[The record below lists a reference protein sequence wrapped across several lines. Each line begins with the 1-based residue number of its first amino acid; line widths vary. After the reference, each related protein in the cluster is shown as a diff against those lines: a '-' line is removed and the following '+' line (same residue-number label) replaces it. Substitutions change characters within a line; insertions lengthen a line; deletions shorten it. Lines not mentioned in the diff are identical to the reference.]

1 MAIDP
6 YRRPET
12 PRSPNYSNPLAP
24 RGRRSIAGMIARDQ
38 ADFANQQEDAARAMQ
53 RDQEEARKMQEK
65 AAEDAAK
72 AQREADD
79 RKTRELAAAGAETTT
94 DIETGR
100 RTVATHE
107 DGKPKWKPGPLGEPA
122 QVGGKWTQKFRNDRG
137 EETEA
142 DIANDPNLHK
152 VDEKTGEK
160 YFEGK
165 DAFGKT
171 TKISLGY
178 DEEKKKKVEMDQ
190 RFTREKAGMA
200 VERERL
206 NVDAQALD
214 NEAMPIT
221 RERDDLD
228 RVMGEHK
235 KGLSALGLPANVEI
249 DRTADGG
256 KLGYRHSS
264 GVVIPFDDT
273 KAAQVGEWKKRQDE
287 LLKRDEETQARFRVV
302 QERKDALRKQQNDLQ
317 IRESKLEIE
326 RAKLEYPG
334 IDESVLAPMARP
346 ENAPAIA
353 ETNAKISDA
362 VVNKTPESV
371 ADLRNH
377 PRPEAR
383 EAGALAMAASP
394 LSVRSQILLVDM
406 TPEQRAAY
414 EPALKDFEANEG
426 AVLESKK
433 TQFESISGKMRPALD
448 ALGETEEGKSK
459 FGDLQMLELLTGKV
473 KRNEEGAMILPDEAA
488 LKARMDA
495 NPEFW
500 NEQRKGTAM
509 KALQRVKNAG
519 QVIAATYPAYK
530 QAHGELVAAQKTAQ
544 DAFTAK
550 WTQAGIAADNNF
562 LESLIGKPVN
572 VQQAQ
577 GEERPRLAEFGGTVV
592 PTANGFD
599 IIGADGWT
607 DASARVDEKGF
618 AKLTASRRQNAA
630 KLVSPAAKSGTPF
643 FLQAN
648 QKAATRDEFDA
659 MLKDALQTARIAS
672 AGQDTVLKTG
682 YEADPKQ
689 SAVSELIQARG
700 LDVESLVKKVGN
712 GTLSVQQGNAL
723 LTAVHGKTIADI
735 FPDTDRMGTEEHFRE
750 FLRTRPD
757 LLEDIS
763 GLGANKAKKDQLID
777 AYVSR
782 LAQNNAGNPF
792 LPPSVRKELRI
803 AMQSKTTDN
812 FWSVTVPE
820 TAAQAIASTAGIA
833 VGLGH
838 LLWTGNKALW
848 GEDLTDEEKKRATLV
863 FAQTKTSQEV
873 LRRNIS
879 NIGEG
884 KDNGLNSLGVA
895 ARVLDGR
902 ENHDLTPEMEEE
914 VKTLLAKAARE
925 AVEGKMGIGEVG
937 NVEDYDLW
945 NNVTGRALLDE
956 YMATGSDSAFAN
968 MQRFLTKNEEMR
980 LVEDAAQNWISSK
993 ATAKGMNQ
1001 KMQQAFFGGSVAP
1014 LQEFGTEIIGDALMF
1029 VGVGISAK
1037 TAQTAMKVETTRK
1050 AAQRAVSMA
1059 QKIREGVNKARA
1071 ATYFRV
1077 APGKPLTALQKAAN
1091 VAQAVGRGAL
1101 KGGGVEG
1108 FEEMLAV
1115 TFSEVN
1121 PDSADFAKSFQ
1132 EGFIGGVAL
1141 AGGMGG
1147 VMAPIQMGMQESAN
1161 RRNTQAEAQANQKFA
1176 DFYNENI
1183 ARGDASL
1190 AITPELAE
1198 PARIVIGQAAPRFSN
1213 LSARLKSLQEVAGDE
1228 SRPIEDRI
1236 KAAAL
1241 AGRTSTQ
1248 LSTLE
1253 NATSAKIHLAVEA
1266 AREIEG
1272 SPMGG
1277 AYRAVLK
1284 LASGANFTEADN
1296 AALGKLTLEGG
1307 SPVVEVV
1314 ESINAKGE
1322 RIQEWK
1328 VTDAARAQIAMEAPM
1343 LGQLIQT
1350 AESSKLVEA
1359 KLEASAREAAGLP
1372 QVQAS
1377 ELPQPAESAPGVTPA
1392 PSGTVARVTMAQA
1405 MQAGPQ
1411 AVQEEI
1417 ALRIKEKFPNLEA
1430 NGIQVVVSP
1439 HNSITGPVGPDGVAP
1454 VYGVGGGMNFAAING
1469 KPAISIHPAV
1479 VSNLQGFTPEE
1490 MEKWVETAIEEEA
1503 DHAATEDAL
1512 WQMHQQQGGTA
1523 ETWAA
1528 FKDGK
1533 IKTMAAEIKAADPK
1547 LYENSAKAYHGK
1559 FKDGKQNVEW
1569 DTDHR
1574 AVMEIVR
1581 AAMQKRRNGVTT
1593 EEIIHAHVKTPGF
1606 QAFLRSV
1613 LDAFDRLFG
1622 TNLAEKAPVTAGVM
1636 DATEARLQT
1645 YEQKPTTA
1653 QDNGQNV
1660 EKQGPE
1666 QSQEAPQ
1673 PPQAGVEPGQAGGVE
1688 QQAAPPQAEAVTPPE
1703 VSNDTPAAVQ
1713 LSPDGTYQASTPR
1726 AGMSVT
1732 LARPGPVELESI
1744 ASSAGTDLQPRDRSR
1759 PANRHQE
1766 QKIAANWKPER
1777 AAAVPTTDSGPIIY
1791 SNNGQSFSNLSGHG
1805 RQNAQR
1811 ILYTDPAL
1819 KAKAQENRE
1828 WIKAEMG
1835 RLGYTPEEIAAVDKM
1850 KMPVWAA
1857 EIVDLGDY
1865 ASRFG
1870 DMETAGLAFVRDS
1883 NIYGMSPGEL
1893 AISDAAI
1900 LQRHKNGDLLMR
1912 LRVSDSGSYT
1922 LKQLGNDAILAEILE
1937 LFGAGN
1943 EYTDTAGN
1951 LNQAFE
1957 DRLDNAMMAVAL
1969 GNQSAETIT
1978 GLVEGQDG
1986 TVNIRKALVTAAPE
2000 LAKLSVAGAFD
2011 IGKEVIGPAL
2021 QELAGFRAAKK
2032 AGTAQKLSDY
2042 LAQMD
2047 FTRVDDSRVTR
2058 ILDAIAD
2065 ANRKP
2070 AQLGELLV
2078 EISRDE
2084 LRKKL
2089 EADAYGDGLFGPMA
2103 TPARLA
2109 TPEASIQALATFAGE
2124 NSKPAQAYRALLPL
2138 VPSMPDELK
2147 TAVAQAALYEEG
2159 RIRNGIFTAKDF
2171 HQQHGKRLEPL
2182 AMAVHRALDGATPE
2196 AAAKVPAIYAE
2207 FNRKI
2212 DRFLAARNVTGPLA
2226 TPARVEIREHLL
2238 AVGQTQATAQA
2249 YFEFSPPPPARQT
2262 KPKRQTAAAEPQPEN
2277 DPDVI
2282 AGLSGNKEAMAR
2294 AVEKYGTVSSIIEK
2308 HVSGEIPSWNI
2319 RGMVIDTPA
2328 DMHAALLGVRSPYFE
2343 SLKVAVLDD
2352 NGKVVHSQI
2361 VTVGSINESIA
2372 DPKGTFAALMRI
2384 RQSTGK
2390 KYNRIML
2397 AHNHPSGHPSPSE
2410 HDRQMTNRMVKVAE
2424 SLGFSVVDHVI
2435 TNGESYYSFRESGVM
2450 YVNPTTLEKRR
2461 KVAETEKSL
2470 PTKSTPDM
2478 QPKADWETVPRSA
2491 LPQILGD
2498 GPVEEHVNF
2507 LRQNNPKS
2515 GHIFFLST
2523 RSTVLGIDRI
2533 ENIVEKMATVE
2544 GRQEV
2549 FQRIAA
2555 GAARDGA
2562 FAIIMDLGDTRSVN
2576 KIALAT
2582 IREVVPHVKNFAES
2596 IRLQFYDTVAS
2607 SDSFGFVSGQAAGVM
2622 EMPDSAPLA
2631 TPAKRKFFPGDY
2643 PATLEKTITSTTV
2656 SKLTAHPKYHEAKK
2670 EGSGI
2675 AAATIVD
2682 DLLKSEKVN
2691 ELSALL
2697 AGRSAIFVPVMHR
2710 DTGNR
2715 ANAIPMALADELA
2728 ERLNGQVSEDIVK
2741 TSGSANTGV
2750 DVKAR
2755 FQNAQEFDGPVV
2767 KGAYYVVVDDNH
2779 TSGDT
2784 LTALIDHIQGNGG
2797 IVIAATALAHS
2808 QSQNYLKPRPQD
2820 IAKLLD
2826 KAGISENEYEDE
2838 FGSIK
2843 RLTGSEAYR
2852 LANLV
2857 PGKGR
2862 EWLRSR
2868 IPTSGSEANQ
2878 SGSSIV
2884 QETAVGYDLFG
2895 NLFPEQPAVKPRAR
2909 AADLAAK
2916 APAKGKQAI
2925 AKQIATTEQFS
2936 PEAADLFGMAAAGLI
2951 DNSAKTPQTDK
2962 YGTGTNGQRNNR
2974 DAGGTGD
2981 LFDQS
2986 GQRDSGRPDQG
2997 QDGNQESDADGR
3009 DDAGDRA
3016 GDGSPGLLRKP
3027 DGSPEGN
3034 DQDGSTGTLR
3044 GEGGKNASS
3053 GPVTPPKINRPP
3065 PGDPERNAVIDPNRS
3080 YAPKAGRARFDANL
3094 KAIRLMRQIEDE
3106 NRTATT
3112 EEKEQL
3118 LAYTGWGWLKEAFNK
3133 VRAGKYEAMLA
3144 EIRELY
3150 DYTLERYQNATGYYR
3165 PDNPGSWE
3173 NYLADKLESRKNS
3186 RGKEAV
3192 ATRRILSWADTYHEF
3207 YREIR
3212 DALTD
3217 EEFDAA
3223 AKSVRNAHYTD
3234 VPIIGAIW
3242 DLAAHLGFKG
3252 GRATEPGAGIGH
3264 FMGAMPAELAD
3275 RTIWNAVELD
3285 TITARILS
3293 HLYPEANVNGESPRP
3308 GRKVAG
3314 LGWQSARIPNNSQ
3327 DLVISN
3333 VPFAKEG
3340 PGQSAKEF
3348 GIDYNLHNY
3357 FFARAFSKA
3366 KPGGLV
3372 IFITSASTLDNNYD
3386 QRQALGKMADLV
3398 GAIRLPNTAFKAN
3411 AGTEVTTDILVFR
3424 KPDGGPVNFTPQQWA
3439 YTTELE
3445 KTTITSRRPESAYSL
3460 KDWLSEIPSGW
3471 VPTDPDIAP
3480 LFEDWRR
3487 GKMPAT
3493 GKKIDA
3499 LHSAMRDKG
3508 MASALEFTAPV
3519 EANEYWKNNPSHA
3532 IGKHALA
3539 GSMYQADAYA
3549 LVPDERAA
3557 DIPAAMR
3564 DIIATFP
3571 RDVMGA
3577 QSGDSADTQTAA
3589 TSDKMGSFVERD
3601 GKIWQV
3607 EPDGLVTPEWAGDPK
3622 KVIMFRSWANVRA
3635 KFTDLIALE
3644 LAEASTDAQVDA
3656 ARAALN
3662 TAYENH
3668 RIAFGALAQVRKNPL
3683 SFLQEDPD
3691 YIPLQALENIIED
3704 TDKKGKRIYT
3714 YEKTDIFTKRAVK
3727 RRDPLKQADNLEE
3740 AILASMVVNGRLVP
3754 AQIAESLGKPLETIE
3769 AELLASPYAF
3779 QNPMTGVIEIADQY
3793 LSGNVGAKLAAA
3805 KMAMRDD
3812 PAMEKNVK
3820 ALTDV
3825 QPAWQSIG
3833 QIGLS
3838 VKSVWIPPKVISEF
3852 ADQVLGLQN
3861 TNVVRVEGTTYI
3873 SANGNGSNDYRGG
3886 GWSALELLEAIVR
3899 DETIEVKV
3907 TEGKGADKRTFVDS
3921 QATAAAK
3928 AAAIRISE
3936 AFVTFAK
3943 TSEAQIENEN
3953 GEQVAIPAMVEAA
3966 FNEKVSG
3973 WRPPS
3978 YNGEWITLP
3987 GQSGEIYLDRGFRKN
4002 VLARLLTL
4010 GYGMIAHGVGSG
4022 KTLTQ
4027 VALAMEL
4034 RRLGKAK
4041 KPVIIVEKST
4051 LGQFAAAYRRAYPQA
4066 KLLVAGDTNF
4076 GPQDRARF
4084 LARMKTGDWDTVI
4097 MTRPQVSKIPH
4108 NQTTVQNFFARQ
4120 LAALDAAIAAS
4131 DDASDRQ
4138 GAIQRRRDSL
4148 EEKMIKMQ
4156 EKMAE
4161 NQDRYGSTWEELGV
4175 DAIIIDEAH
4184 NYKNTSV
4191 ITRRQNIKGLPT
4203 SVSQQAVGMELKT
4216 ADVRARNSGKGVFM
4230 ATGTP
4235 VSNTMGEAWI
4245 MLNFIAP
4252 GVLEENGITTFDE
4265 FADTYGDVVTNPE
4278 ATWKG
4283 EVRDIARFAQFV
4295 NGRALID
4302 VVRSVFDVA
4311 IGNAKLGLDVPRVKG
4326 GKPETIVLDETP
4338 AMQIMNDWVVG
4349 KLVPAYHDVFGEK
4362 DDEGQFIQQPM
4373 SGLRDYLEANKWVNA
4388 VPIMT
4393 MQAGI
4398 AAALD
4403 PRLIHD
4409 LAPDDPGSKVNQVVE
4424 QVYQRWL
4431 EGKDRKTAQVIFT
4444 DLAESFSMD
4453 HLINFVGE
4461 GPYDAFGETQGKFNL
4476 YEDIAAKLVAKGIPK
4491 EEIGWLPKQIDDDRK
4506 EKFFDKVNDGTIRVL
4521 IGGQRIATGVNFQE
4535 RLAAA
4540 YHLMPPRDFKPAMM
4554 EQRNG
4559 RIIRQGNLH
4568 AEWAHDAYVEA
4579 AEAATGQKFTGKN
4592 AFARRKAAEKWMD
4605 KNNATDAKTKA
4616 EEAASKFDI
4625 VIIEYGMARSLDSA
4639 IYSTM
4644 SAKQGFIGQVL
4655 SGEVNGDFE
4664 DPTDQVAMDMAE
4676 MAAHTIG
4683 DPDLIRKI
4691 ELDRAFRKL
4700 NQERQGFENR
4710 RAELLSNQ
4718 RSANANIRYYEE
4730 QAVQMEKAAAELDG
4744 LFDKRKDDKGN
4755 STPLYELESGET
4767 FDTTIKGGITA
4778 PINRWLLESRAS
4790 SNSTIVRRSIT
4801 VNGVKFDL
4809 AIETPLPGDEGVPV
4823 RITTGILSG
4832 WWNAQAKGASS
4843 LLMALRRAA
4852 DFPAVRVDVAKQAV
4866 ASNTR
4871 ELADIERV
4879 LETYPAEYPQGQELA
4894 AIDAERT
4901 EVKSRIT
4908 ARKAA
4913 ESQARR
4919 QRNESAPPPAA
4930 PLATPAKVDPRLAK
4944 VFGSNVQVDPVFG
4957 MPQIP
4962 RILSDQD
4969 SLLRHTNKLADVT
4982 VEKGDELSRLGILR
4996 PGTYP
5001 RKQMHD
5007 AIVRH
5012 ILSQGKTIP
5021 DGMQPTVFFSGGGGG
5036 AGKTTI
5042 LKDLKRK
5049 GLLQTRGA
5057 IEINS
5062 DDIKALIPEYDRIAQ
5077 TGDGRAAFTVH
5088 EESSDIAKMV
5098 LEAVLKPSGVAG
5110 WGETAPAYN
5119 VIYDATLANFDK
5131 VVPILNR
5138 FKKAG
5143 FVTHLIGVTVDPMAG
5158 LIRAFIRGA
5167 DSRRFVGA
5175 DILMEAHIGFNRS
5188 LPGYIPLFDRV
5199 DLLDN
5204 TPPKPH
5210 PIGRKTLQKEFE
5222 ITDQVWYDK
5231 IGERAQI
5238 QNPSPGNGYSEGLRP
5253 RLQGSPQ
5260 ERGRGRRQDQGQDEG
5275 LSRGEE
5281 SQGVNA
5287 PLSTPA
5293 RAGNFSNLREDLAA
5307 QRDYFRER
5315 MEDMGFKNE
5324 ADIDEETFAK
5334 WAKEWREM
5342 NPRTAPDGAILY
5354 TPARIPPPPPTLPDA
5369 PLSRAVE
5376 RLKDEDRFQ
5385 KGFRQ
5390 DELFQKYL
5398 AEEEAA
5404 EQANEAEWQKWV
5416 DSIPENRPITFSKQG
5431 RTGPAYYVVT
5441 KNTTRP
5447 DKPWRVTY
5455 WHTYPRPD
5463 WTADEEAEY
5472 EELFKKTRWVDSRN
5486 PEFQKWQDRLMEL
5499 DSRKVPEGSTRIIPT
5514 GHEETKTRLEAV
5526 QHAIH
5531 MAGKESLETLTTE
5544 PLFTPRRVTPEA
5556 PDADLSKAALERA
5569 LGELPPAM
5577 RRAWAELLKSKG
5589 NPETAA
5595 KATGLSVNAVENIIR
5610 IIRGRAIALDLAAK
5624 GQSVPTQDGKLFA
5637 GRPDLALSS
5646 NPVVA
5651 QVDAARNLEGSPSWR
5666 PRDIVIDEAKAR
5678 LAADYNGTFNAMLE
5692 KARKT
5697 EPMSDTDVATVKLI
5711 LAKETVSGAL
5721 DNRARAMDLAELI
5734 YGYREI
5740 GSDTARSLAMRF
5752 DPHHNPADRAAQF
5765 LAEGFLSPD
5774 PSTRKMMKKAKTAA
5788 ERQLLLQSWM
5798 NRVQG
5803 IRDAMKARGID
5814 VQALLAQHA
5823 AVQQTIQ
5830 QTDAANP
5837 AAARLYQIQI
5847 AKLSPQDRAILET
5860 ARALQLAG
5868 QRDMR
5873 LVMARAA
5880 AAGAVDETYAVARYR
5895 KFQAELAAEMR
5906 AVAKQA
5912 AQVVLGTPGVTDAEM
5927 AILDDMGFGSLD
5939 EAYEEDNR
5947 PRKTPGKKKAPKV
5960 GKGSAAPAQ
5969 EVNRPYVPVP
5979 GADPRT
5985 SPATQQ
5991 PIPGLNGQPNE
6002 KTGDYDLTNPE
6013 VLNAL
6018 AQALGGA
6025 RGTWIDGLVEFW
6037 KASILSGPKTQI
6049 VNVVSTAA
6057 YGVYET
6063 TIRRAAEGVINDLL
6077 KLVGLGSKE
6086 AATTGELAVIFH
6098 HTRQAAGKAI
6108 RNGIYAWKT
6117 ESRVFND
6124 QALGL
6129 ARQLDFAT
6137 VKGEKAQRFQA
6148 DPTTGLGKLVN
6159 LIMAIVRMPSF
6170 RLMGM
6175 TDEILKTF
6183 FGHLEAAAQSHRMAK
6198 AEGLK
6203 GEAYAARHAELMA
6216 YGSSAW
6222 VKAHD
6227 HALKVAFQTELGTG
6241 NDAVSR
6247 MIDPI
6252 AKIVQS
6258 GAQKVPVL
6266 QFIVPFITTPTNLA
6280 KNAITLSPAGL
6291 FFHAVDM
6298 VRALKTRYG
6307 DQEIP
6312 VEIRKAAAKEI
6323 YDRARLISDLT
6334 QQLLAWGLAYS
6345 LIGMAED
6352 DDDEGLPSLTGSVPA
6367 KGTVQR
6373 GERDL
6378 AERTMPP
6385 YHIKLG
6391 GYWLDYS
6398 RLDPFS
6404 TVLAAIADYA
6414 HAKRQGKE
6422 GADLA
6427 SHMAGKTLAAMKDKT
6442 FLSGISDLIHAYE
6455 DAVAAK
6461 SGGYGIQSYL
6471 ARVATGF
6478 VPNLIRQPIQMADPM
6493 KRDTRELPADTGF
6506 LEGLAMRSGFM
6517 LIPQSAPVKLDVWG
6531 RPMPKTQAAILG
6543 EPGDALL
6550 RLTWPGGIT
6559 ANAAEKVL
6567 PIDKWILSYQRN
6579 RGEGDP
6585 TLAFEIPE
6593 RNITYTIEGKRVTV
6607 SMSQEDHADFIQS
6620 AGKDALSA
6628 LQGQSAAA
6636 WSDWKNPNAA
6646 KAKMVKDVMEDIR
6659 AGHRARMRAKYM
6671 PEALKKAGG

>member
-1 MAIDP
+1 MAYDP
-6 YRRPET
+6 YRRPT
-12 PRSPNYSNPLAP
+12 NSPRYQNPLGP
-24 RGRRSIAGMIARDQ
+24 RRGQPSVTATIARDV
-38 ADFANQQEDAARAMQ
+38 ANFEDQQESMAREQARAAE
-53 RDQEEARKMQEK
+53 DARKAQEQ
-65 AAEDAAK
+65 AAEDAAN
-72 AQREADD
+72 AARDEDA
-79 RKTRELAAAGAETTT
+79 RRTRELAAAGAETTT

-100 RTVATHE
+100 RTIATHD

-122 QVGGKWTQKFRNDRG
+122 QIGGKWTQKFRNDRG
-137 EETEA
+137 EETQV
-142 DIANDPNLHK
+142 DIAQDPSFHK
-152 VDEKTGEK
+152 VDERTGEK

-165 DAFGKT
+165 DGFGKPRR
-171 TKISLGY
+171 ISLGY
-178 DEEKKKKVEMDQ
+178 DEEKRKKIDMDQ
-190 RFTREKAGMA
+190 RFTREKAGMV

-206 NVDAQALD
+206 TIDEQAVD
-214 NEAMPIT
+214 NEYLPVA
-221 RERDDLD
+221 RERDELN
-228 RVMGEHK
+228 RVKDEHQ
-235 KGLSALGLPANVEI
+235 KGLAALGLPQNVEMA
-249 DRTADGG
+249 RTEDG

-264 GVVIPFDDT
+264 GTVIPFDDT

-287 LLKRDEETQARFRVV
+287 LLKRDEETQARLRAVE
-302 QERKDALRKQQNDLQ
+302 ERKDEIRRRKNDLQ
-317 IRESKLEIE
+317 IRESRLEIE

-353 ETNAKISDA
+353 ETNAKIADA
-362 VVNKTPESV
+362 VVTKNPEAV
-371 ADLRNH
+371 ADLMDN

-383 EAGALAMAASP
+383 ETAAVATAAMP
-394 LSVRSQILLVDM
+394 LSVRSRLLLRGM
-406 TPEQRAAY
+406 NPEQRAAY
-414 EPALKDFEANEG
+414 EPALQDFEANEG
-426 AVLESKK
+426 AALEAKK
-433 TQFESISGKMRPALD
+433 TAFDGISQRMRPALD
-448 ALGETEEGKSK
+448 ALGETEDGKEK
-459 FGDLQMLELLTGKV
+459 FGDLQTLELLTGKV
-473 KRNEEGAMILPDEAA
+473 KRDEEGRMMLPDEDA
-488 LKARMDA
+488 LTARMDA

-500 NEQRKGTAM
+500 TEQRRNTAM
-509 KALQRVKNAG
+509 KALERVKNAG
-519 QVIAATYPAYK
+519 QVIAANYPAYK
-530 QAHGELVAAQKTAQ
+530 QAHAELVAAQQTAQ
-544 DAFTAK
+544 EAFTAK

-562 LESLIGKPVN
+562 LESLIGKPVT

-592 PTANGFD
+592 PTGNGFD

-607 DASARVDEKGF
+607 DATARTDANGF
-618 AKLTASRRQNAA
+618 AKITASRKANAA
-630 KLVSPAAKSGTPF
+630 KLISPAAKSGTPF

-648 QKAATRDEFDA
+648 PKAATRDEFDG
-659 MLKDALQTARIAS
+659 MLKDALQTARIAAS
-672 AGQDTVLKTG
+672 GESGMMRTG
-682 YEADPKQ
+682 YEADPQQ

-700 LDVESLVKKVGN
+700 LDIESVIAKVGN

-723 LTAVHGKTIADI
+723 LTAVHGKTLADI
-735 FPDTDRMGTEEHFRE
+735 YPDTDRLGTEEHFRE
-750 FLRTRPD
+750 FLKGRPD

-777 AYVSR
+777 AYVSH
-782 LAQNNAGNPF
+782 LGQSNAGNPF
-792 LPPSVRKELRI
+792 FPPSVRQDLRV

-833 VGLGH
+833 VGLGQ

-848 GEDLTDEEKKRATLV
+848 GEELSAEEKKRAGLV
-863 FAQTKTSQEV
+863 FAQTKTAQEV
-873 LRRNIS
+873 LRRNLS

-884 KDNGLNSLGVA
+884 KDNGLNSLGIVA
-895 ARVLDGR
+895 RILDGR
-902 ENHDLTPEMEEE
+902 DSHDLTPEMEEE

-968 MQRFLTKNEEMR
+968 MKRFLDKNEEMR

-1029 VGVGISAK
+1029 VGVGVSAK

-1050 AAQRAVSMA
+1050 AAQRALSMA
-1059 QKIREGVNKARA
+1059 AKIKEGVNKARA

-1077 APGKPLTALQKAAN
+1077 APGKPLAAWQKAAN
-1091 VAQAVGRGAL
+1091 VAQAVGRGAV
-1101 KGGGVEG
+1101 KGGVVEG
-1108 FEEMLAV
+1108 FEETLAV

-1121 PDSADFAKSFQ
+1121 PDSADFAKSFE

-1147 VMAPIQMGMQESAN
+1147 VMGIAQVGMQEASARRNVRNEAEAN
-1161 RRNTQAEAQANQKFA
+1161 RKFA
-1176 DFYNENI
+1176 DFYNANI
-1183 ARGDASL
+1183 AKGDASL

-1198 PARIVIGQAAPRFSN
+1198 PARIAIGQAAPRFVS
-1213 LSARLKSLQEVAGDE
+1213 LSARLKGLQEIAGDQ
-1228 SRPIEDRI
+1228 SRPMGDRMR
-1236 KAAAL
+1236 AAAL
-1241 AGRTSTQ
+1241 AGRTTTQ

-1253 NATSAKIHLAVEA
+1253 EATAAKIHLAVEA
-1266 AREIEG
+1266 AREIQASPAGG
-1272 SPMGG
+1272 S
-1277 AYRAVLK
+1277 YRAVLK
-1284 LASGANFTEADN
+1284 LASGGNFTEADN
-1296 AALGKLTLEGG
+1296 AALGKLSLEDG

-1314 ESINAKGE
+1314 ESVNDKGE

-1328 VTDAARAQIAMEAPM
+1328 VTDAARAQIAMDAPM
-1343 LGQLIQT
+1343 LGQLIET
-1350 AESSKLVEA
+1350 SESVKILEA
-1359 KLEASAREAAGLP
+1359 KLEASARQAAGLP
-1372 QVQAS
+1372 QAEAT
-1377 ELPQPAESAPGVTPA
+1377 ELPQPAESAASAAPA
-1392 PSGTVARVTMAQA
+1392 PAAPVARVPMAQA

-1417 ALRIKEKFPNLEA
+1417 AARIKEKFPSLEA

-1439 HNSITGPVGPDGVAP
+1439 DNFITGEAGPDGKSP
-1454 VYGVGGGMNFAAING
+1454 VFGVGGGMNFYTIKG
-1469 KPAISIHPAV
+1469 KPVISIHPAV
-1479 VSNLQGFTPEE
+1479 VSSLEGFTPEE
-1490 MEKWVETAIEEEA
+1490 MERWVDAAIEEEA
-1503 DHAATEDAL
+1503 DHAATKDAL
-1512 WQMHQQQGGTA
+1512 WRMHQAAGGTA
-1523 ETWAA
+1523 ENFPA
-1528 FKDGK
+1528 FESEK
-1533 IKTMAAEIKAADPK
+1533 IKAMAAEIKAADPK

-1559 FKDGKQNVEW
+1559 FKDGKQNVQW
-1569 DTDHR
+1569 DTDTR

-1581 AAMQKRRNGVTT
+1581 AAIQKRRNGVTT
-1593 EEIIHAHVKTPGF
+1593 EEIVHAHVKTPGF

-1613 LDAFDRLFG
+1613 LQAFDRFFG
-1622 TNLAEKAPVTAGVM
+1622 SNLAEKAPVTSGVIN
-1636 DATEARLQT
+1636 ATEARLQT
-1645 YEQKPTTA
+1645 YEQPTTA

-1660 EKQGPE
+1660 DQQGQVEGEKAPE
-1666 QSQEAPQ
+1666 PQ
-1673 PPQAGVEPGQAGGVE
+1673 KTGVEPGQAGRVDPEAKDETQEPLTSPGGV
-1688 QQAAPPQAEAVTPPE
+1688 QYAA
-1703 VSNDTPAAVQ
+1703 
-1713 LSPDGTYQASTPR
+1713 DGTYQASTPR
-1726 AGMSVT
+1726 AGMSVP

-1744 ASSAGTDLQPRDRSR
+1744 ESSAGTNLQPRDRSR

-1766 QKIAANWKPER
+1766 QKIAANWNPAR
-1777 AAAVPTTDSGPIIY
+1777 ATAVPTTDSGPIIY
-1791 SNNGQSFSNLSGHG
+1791 ADNGQSRFNLSGHG

-1819 KAKAQENRE
+1819 QAKAQENRE

-1835 RLGYTPEEIAAVDKM
+1835 RLGYAPEEIAAVDSM

-1865 ASRFG
+1865 ASRYG

-1912 LRVSDSGSYT
+1912 LRVSESGSYT
-1922 LKQLGNDAILAEILE
+1922 LKQLGNDATLSEILE

-1943 EYTDTAGN
+1943 EYTDNSGN

-1957 DRLDNAMMAVAL
+1957 DRLDNAMLAVAL

-1978 GLVEGQDG
+1978 GLVEGQEG
-1986 TVNIRKALVTAAPE
+1986 TINIRKGIITAAPE
-2000 LAKLSVAGAFD
+2000 LAKLSVGGAFD

-2021 QELAGFRAAKK
+2021 KELAGFRAAKK
-2032 AGTAQKLSDY
+2032 AGTVERLSEY

-2047 FTRVDDSRVTR
+2047 FTRKDDPRVSR

-2065 ANRKP
+2065 GNRKP
-2070 AQLGELLV
+2070 SALGEILV

-2109 TPEASIQALATFAGE
+2109 TPEASIQALAGFAGE

-2138 VPSMPDELK
+2138 VPSMPEELK

-2159 RIRNGIFTAKDF
+2159 RIRNGIFTAKEF
-2171 HQQHGKRLEPL
+2171 HQQQGKRLEPL
-2182 AMAVHRALDGATPE
+2182 AMAVHRFMDGATPQ
-2196 AAAKVPAIYAE
+2196 AAGSLV
-2207 FNRKI
+2207 R
-2212 DRFLAARNVTGPLA
+2212 RFQFAQAQSAAPLA
-2226 TPARVEIREHLL
+2226 TPARV
-2238 AVGQTQATAQA
+2238 Q
-2249 YFEFSPPPPARQT
+2249 
-2262 KPKRQTAAAEPQPEN
+2262 
-2277 DPDVI
+2277 
-2282 AGLSGNKEAMAR
+2282 
-2294 AVEKYGTVSSIIEK
+2294 
-2308 HVSGEIPSWNI
+2308 
-2319 RGMVIDTPA
+2319 
-2328 DMHAALLGVRSPYFE
+2328 
-2343 SLKVAVLDD
+2343 
-2352 NGKVVHSQI
+2352 
-2361 VTVGSINESIA
+2361 
-2372 DPKGTFAALMRI
+2372 
-2384 RQSTGK
+2384 
-2390 KYNRIML
+2390 
-2397 AHNHPSGHPSPSE
+2397 
-2410 HDRQMTNRMVKVAE
+2410 
-2424 SLGFSVVDHVI
+2424 
-2435 TNGESYYSFRESGVM
+2435 
-2450 YVNPTTLEKRR
+2450 
-2461 KVAETEKSL
+2461 
-2470 PTKSTPDM
+2470 
-2478 QPKADWETVPRSA
+2478 
-2491 LPQILGD
+2491 
-2498 GPVEEHVNF
+2498 
-2507 LRQNNPKS
+2507 
-2515 GHIFFLST
+2515 
-2523 RSTVLGIDRI
+2523 
-2533 ENIVEKMATVE
+2533 
-2544 GRQEV
+2544 
-2549 FQRIAA
+2549 
-2555 GAARDGA
+2555 
-2562 FAIIMDLGDTRSVN
+2562 
-2576 KIALAT
+2576 
-2582 IREVVPHVKNFAES
+2582 
-2596 IRLQFYDTVAS
+2596 
-2607 SDSFGFVSGQAAGVM
+2607 
-2622 EMPDSAPLA
+2622 
-2631 TPAKRKFFPGDY
+2631 
-2643 PATLEKTITSTTV
+2643 
-2656 SKLTAHPKYHEAKK
+2656 
-2670 EGSGI
+2670 
-2675 AAATIVD
+2675 
-2682 DLLKSEKVN
+2682 
-2691 ELSALL
+2691 
-2697 AGRSAIFVPVMHR
+2697 
-2710 DTGNR
+2710 DTG
-2715 ANAIPMALADELA
+2715 
-2728 ERLNGQVSEDIVK
+2728 
-2741 TSGSANTGV
+2741 
-2750 DVKAR
+2750 
-2755 FQNAQEFDGPVV
+2755 
-2767 KGAYYVVVDDNH
+2767 
-2779 TSGDT
+2779 
-2784 LTALIDHIQGNGG
+2784 TA
-2797 IVIAATALAHS
+2797 
-2808 QSQNYLKPRPQD
+2808 
-2820 IAKLLD
+2820 
-2826 KAGISENEYEDE
+2826 
-2838 FGSIK
+2838 
-2843 RLTGSEAYR
+2843 
-2852 LANLV
+2852 
-2857 PGKGR
+2857 
-2862 EWLRSR
+2862 
-2868 IPTSGSEANQ
+2868 
-2878 SGSSIV
+2878 
-2884 QETAVGYDLFG
+2884 DLFG
-2895 NLFPEQPAVKPRAR
+2895 NLFPDQPAVKPRNR

-2916 APAKGKQAI
+2916 APPKGKQAI

-2936 PEAADLFGMAAAGLI
+2936 PEAADLFAMAAAGMI
-2951 DNSAKTPQTDK
+2951 DNSAKNPQNQD
-2962 YGTGTNGQRNNR
+2962 YGTGTDSQRNNGN
-2974 DAGGTGD
+2974 AGGFGD
-2981 LFDQS
+2981 LFNQPN
-2986 GQRDSGRPDQG
+2986 QRDSGRPDQG
-2997 QDGNQESDADGR
+2997 QDGNQDPDADGR
-3009 DDAGDRA
+3009 DNAGDRG
-3016 GDGSPGLLRKP
+3016 GDGGAGLLREP
-3027 DGSPEGN
+3027 DGSQEGN
-3034 DQDGSTGTLR
+3034 DQEGSTGTLR
-3044 GEGGKNASS
+3044 GESGKNAPA
-3053 GPVTPPKINRPP
+3053 GPVTPAKINRPP
-3065 PGDPERNAVIDPNRS
+3065 PGDPERNAVIDPTRS
-3080 YAPKAGRARFDANL
+3080 YAPKAGRARFEANI
-3094 KAIRLMRQIEDE
+3094 KAIRLMRQIEEE

-3133 VRAGKYEAMLA
+3133 VRAGKYERMLA

-3165 PDNPGSWE
+3165 PDHPGPWE
-3173 NYLADKLESRKNS
+3173 TYLDNKLKSRQNAS
-3186 RGKEAV
+3186 GSEAA
-3192 ATRRILSWADTYHEF
+3192 ATRRIISWADSYHDF
-3207 YREIR
+3207 YKEIR
-3212 DALTD
+3212 EALTD

-3264 FMGAMPAELAD
+3264 FIGAMPADLAD

-3293 HLYPEANVNGESPRP
+3293 HLYPEANVNGEAPRP
-3308 GRKVAG
+3308 GRKVSG
-3314 LGWQSARIPNNSQ
+3314 LGFQAARIPNNSQ

-3340 PGQSAKEF
+3340 PGQSSKEF
-3348 GIDYNLHNY
+3348 GIAYNLHNY

-3398 GAIRLPNTAFKAN
+3398 GAIRLPNNAFKAN

-3439 YTTELE
+3439 YTAELE
-3445 KTTITSRRPESAYSL
+3445 KTTITSRRPESAYTV

-3471 VPTDPDIAP
+3471 VPTDPEIAP
-3480 LFEDWRR
+3480 LFEEWRR

-3493 GKKIDA
+3493 GKKMDA
-3499 LHSAMRDKG
+3499 LYSAMKAKG
-3508 MASALEFTAPV
+3508 MASSLEFTAPV
-3519 EANEYWKNNPSHA
+3519 EANEYWKHNPSHA
-3532 IGKHALA
+3532 IGKHSLA

-3549 LVPDERAA
+3549 LIPDERAA

-3564 DIIATFP
+3564 EIIATFP
-3571 RDVMGA
+3571 ANVMGS
-3577 QSGDSADTQTAA
+3577 QTGESGMDTATAA
-3589 TSDKMGSFVERD
+3589 TEDKMGSFVERD

-3622 KVIMFRSWANVRA
+3622 KVAMFRSWANVRA
-3635 KFTDLIALE
+3635 KFNELIRLE
-3644 LAEASTDAQVDA
+3644 LAESSTDAQVDA
-3656 ARAALN
+3656 ARNALN
-3662 TAYENH
+3662 TAYEAH
-3668 RIAFGALAQVRKNPL
+3668 RVAYGALATVRANKL
-3683 SFLQEDPD
+3683 AFLQEDPD

-3714 YEKTDIFTKRAVK
+3714 YEKADIFKKRAVK
-3727 RRDPLKQADNLEE
+3727 RRDPLKQAETLEE
-3740 AILASMVVNGRLVP
+3740 AILASMVVHGRLVP
-3754 AQIAESLGKPLETIE
+3754 SQIAESLGKPVETIE
-3769 AELLASPYAF
+3769 AELLASPYAYK
-3779 QNPMTGVIEIADQY
+3779 NPLTGVIEIADQY

-3805 KMAMRDD
+3805 KLAMRDD

-3820 ALTDV
+3820 ALTEV

-3838 VKSVWIPPKVISEF
+3838 VKSVWIPPNVVAAF
-3852 ADQVLGLQN
+3852 AEQVLGLQN
-3861 TNVVRVEGTTYI
+3861 VSVVRVEGTTYI
-3873 SANGNGSNDYRGG
+3873 SSSGLGNNDYRGG
-3886 GWSALELLEAIVR
+3886 GWTAHELLEAILR

-3907 TEGKGADKRTFVDS
+3907 TEGRGADKRTYVS
-3921 QATAAAK
+3921 PEATAAAK
-3928 AAAIRISE
+3928 AAAAKISE

-3943 TSEAQIENEN
+3943 TSDAQIENES
-3953 GEQVAIPAMVEAA
+3953 GEKVAIPAIVEAA

-3973 WRPPS
+3973 WRPPTYDGS
-3978 YNGEWITLP
+3978 WITLP
-3987 GQSGEIYLDRGFRKN
+3987 GQSGEIYLDRGFRRN

-4010 GYGMIAHGVGSG
+4010 GYGMVAHGVGSG

-4051 LGQFAAAYRRAYPQA
+4051 LGQFAAAFRRAYPQA

-4108 NQTTVQNFFARQ
+4108 DQTTVQNFFARQ

-4138 GAIQRRRDSL
+4138 GAIQRRRDAL

-4161 NQDRYGSTWEELGV
+4161 NQDRFGSTWEELGV
-4175 DAIIIDEAH
+4175 DALIIDEAH

-4191 ITRRQNIKGLPT
+4191 ITRLQDLKGLPT

-4216 ADVRARNSGKGVFM
+4216 ADVRARNSGKGIFM

-4252 GVLEENGITTFDE
+4252 GVLQENGITTFDE
-4265 FADTYGDVVTNPE
+4265 FADTYGAVVSNPE

-4283 EVRDIARFAQFV
+4283 EVRDIARFAKFV

-4302 VVRSVFDVA
+4302 VIRSVFDVA
-4311 IGNAKLGLDVPRVKG
+4311 IGNEKLGLDVPRVRG

-4338 AMQIMNDWVVG
+4338 AMQLMNDWVVG
-4349 KLVPAYHDVFGEK
+4349 RLVPAYHDVFGEK
-4362 DDEGQFIQQPM
+4362 DDEGQYIQQPM
-4373 SGLRDYLEANKWVNA
+4373 SRLRDYLEANKWVNA

-4431 EGKDRKTAQVIFT
+4431 EGKDRKTAQVIFS
-4444 DLAESFSMD
+4444 DLAESFNMD

-4461 GPYDAFGETQGKFNL
+4461 GPFDSLGKNEGKFNL
-4476 YEDIAAKLVAKGIPK
+4476 YEDIAAKLVAKGIPR
-4491 EEIGWLPKQIDDDRK
+4491 EEIGWLPKQIDDERK

-4559 RIIRQGNLH
+4559 RIIRQGNMH

-4592 AFARRKAAEKWMD
+4592 AFDRRKAAEKWMD
-4605 KNNATDAKTKA
+4605 ENNATDAKAKA
-4616 EEAASKFDI
+4616 EEAASQFDI
-4625 VIIEYGMARSLDSA
+4625 VIVEFGMAKSLDSA

-4718 RSANANIRYYEE
+4718 RNATANIRYYEE
-4730 QAVQMEKAAAELDG
+4730 QAAQMEAAAKELDG
-4744 LFDKRKDDKGN
+4744 LFDKRKDEKGN
-4755 STPLYELESGET
+4755 STPLYELEGGET
-4767 FDTTIKGGITA
+4767 FDSTIKGGITA
-4778 PINRWLLESRAS
+4778 PINRWLLERRAA
-4790 SNSTIVRRSIT
+4790 SNAPTVVRSIT

-4809 AIETPLPGDEGVPV
+4809 AIETPLPGDEGIPV
-4823 RITTGILSG
+4823 TVTSPLLGN
-4832 WWNAQAKGASS
+4832 WATKTKGASG

-4852 DFPAVRVDVAKQAV
+4852 DFPASRINAAIQAV

-4871 ELADIERV
+4871 ELSDIERV
-4879 LETYPAEYPQGQELA
+4879 LETYPREYPQGQELA
-4894 AIDAERT
+4894 AIDAERRA
-4901 EVKSRIT
+4901 VKSRIS

-4913 ESQARR
+4913 ESEARR
-4919 QRNESAPPPAA
+4919 QRNEAPPTSPA
-4930 PLATPAKVDPRLAK
+4930 PLATPARVDPRLAK
-4944 VFGSNVQVDPVFG
+4944 VFGKDVKVDPIFG

-4962 RILSDQD
+4962 RVLSAQD
-4969 SLLRHTNKLADVT
+4969 PLLRETHKLESVT

-5001 RKQMHD
+5001 RPKMHD

-5012 ILSQGKTIP
+5012 ILSQGKALP

-5042 LKDLKRK
+5042 LKDLKKK

-5057 IEINS
+5057 IEINA

-5077 TGDGRAAFTVH
+5077 TGDGRAAPTVH
-5088 EESSDIAKMV
+5088 EESSVVAKLV
-5098 LEAVLKPSGVAG
+5098 LAEVLKPAGMAG

-5131 VVPILNR
+5131 VVPILDK
-5138 FKKAG
+5138 FKRAG
-5143 FVTHLIGVTVDPMAG
+5143 FRTHLIGVTVDPQEA

-5188 LPGYIPLFDRV
+5188 LPGYLPLFDRV
-5199 DLLDN
+5199 DLVDN
-5204 TPPKPH
+5204 TPPEPH
-5210 PIGRKTLQKEFE
+5210 PIGRKTNGKEFA

-5231 IGERAQI
+5231 IGERSQV
-5238 QNPSPGNGYSEGLRP
+5238 QNPSPGSESSEQNYP
-5253 RLQGSPQ
+5253 RLQGNPQ
-5260 ERGRGRRQDQGQDEG
+5260 ERGRGGPQDQGQNEG
-5275 LSRGEE
+5275 LSRG
-5281 SQGVNA
+5281 QGQGEVNA
-5287 PLSTPA
+5287 PLATPA
-5293 RAGNFSNLREDLAA
+5293 RVGNFSNLREDLAA
-5307 QRDYFRER
+5307 QRDYFRDR
-5315 MEDMGFKNE
+5315 MEDMGFQNE

-5334 WAKEWREM
+5334 WAREWREM
-5342 NPRTAPDGAILY
+5342 NPRTAPDGSILY
-5354 TPARIPPPPPTLPDA
+5354 TPTRQDAVYFEALDRNDEKAARDVLLGIADKNGYDLAMYYHGTESVQAFDDVTYKDNIYYGTQAGDWTVPHTGKIGAFYVTPSAEGAEEYSLREGLYSLKKGRVLSVFLKRGNFFNPANKEHIRKLAAAIPKDKIESSRKFYDELKPGWYGPDFVAPPRWHQAAEGDLKWSTYEDPEIIALLKSLGFEGYKVEDTTFGSDKFEIDAIGVFNPAGFVKSAETVTRNEAGDIIPP
-5369 PLSRAVE
+5369 SQ
-5376 RLKDEDRFQ
+5376 RF
-5385 KGFRQ
+5385 
-5390 DELFQKYL
+5390 
-5398 AEEEAA
+5398 
-5404 EQANEAEWQKWV
+5404 
-5416 DSIPENRPITFSKQG
+5416 
-5431 RTGPAYYVVT
+5431 
-5441 KNTTRP
+5441 
-5447 DKPWRVTY
+5447 
-5455 WHTYPRPD
+5455 
-5463 WTADEEAEY
+5463 
-5472 EELFKKTRWVDSRN
+5472 N
-5486 PEFQKWQDRLMEL
+5486 PE
-5499 DSRKVPEGSTRIIPT
+5499 SPSI
-5514 GHEETKTRLEAV
+5514 
-5526 QHAIH
+5526 
-5531 MAGKESLETLTTE
+5531 
-5544 PLFTPRRVTPEA
+5544 LFTPAKASPEP

-5577 RRAWAELLKSKG
+5577 RRVWAELLKSKG
-5589 NPETAA
+5589 NPEAAA

-5624 GQSVPTQDGKLFA
+5624 GQKVPTQDGKLFA

-5651 QVDAARNLEGSPSWR
+5651 QVDASRNLEGSPSWR

-5692 KARKT
+5692 KARKV

-5711 LAKETVSGAL
+5711 LAKETAGGAL

-5734 YGYREI
+5734 FGYREI

-5774 PSTRKMMKKAKTAA
+5774 PKTRKLMQKAKTAA

-5798 NRVQG
+5798 NRVEGLRQ
-5803 IRDAMKARGID
+5803 AMKARGID

-5823 AVQQTIQ
+5823 AVQQKIQ

-5837 AAARLYQIQI
+5837 AAARFYQIQI

-5895 KFQAELAAEMR
+5895 KFQADLAAEMR

-5927 AILDDMGFGSLD
+5927 AILEDIGFGSLD

-5947 PRKTPGKKKAPKV
+5947 PRKTPGKKKPAKS
-5960 GKGSAAPAQ
+5960 GKGKAAPAQ
-5969 EVNRPYVPVP
+5969 GTNRPYVPVP

-5991 PIPGLNGQPNE
+5991 PLAGLEGQPNDI
-6002 KTGDYDLTNPE
+6002 TGDYDLTNPE

-6025 RGTWIDGLVEFW
+6025 RGTWIDGLFEFW

-6049 VNVVSTAA
+6049 VNIVSTAA

-6063 TIRRAAEGVINDLL
+6063 TIRRAAEGAANDLL
-6077 KLVGLGSKE
+6077 KLVGLGSKD

-6098 HTRQAAGKAI
+6098 HLRQAAGRAI
-6108 RNGIYAWKT
+6108 RNGIHAWKT

-6129 ARQLDFAT
+6129 AKQLDFAT
-6137 VKGEKAQRFQA
+6137 VKGEASQRFQA
-6148 DPTTGLGKLVN
+6148 DPTTGLGKLAN

-6183 FGHLEAAAQSHRMAK
+6183 FGHLEAAAQSHRIAK

-6216 YGSSAW
+6216 YGSAAW
-6222 VKAHD
+6222 VRAHD
-6227 HALKVAFQTELGTG
+6227 HALKVSFQTELGTG
-6241 NDAVSR
+6241 TDAVSQL
-6247 MIDPI
+6247 IDPI
-6252 AKIVQS
+6252 ARQVQTA
-6258 GAQKVPVL
+6258 AQKVPVL

-6298 VRALKTRYG
+6298 VRALKARYG
-6307 DQEIP
+6307 NREIP
-6312 VEIRKAAAKEI
+6312 VEIRKAAAREI

-6334 QQLLAWGLAYS
+6334 QQLIAWGVAYS
-6345 LIGMAED
+6345 LVGMAED
-6352 DDDEGLPSLTGSVPA
+6352 DDEDGLPALTGSVPA

-6378 AERTMPP
+6378 SERTMPP
-6385 YHIKLG
+6385 YTIKLG

-6442 FLSGISDLIHAYE
+6442 FLSGISDLMHAYD

-6461 SGGYGIQSYL
+6461 SGGYGIQSYI
-6471 ARVATGF
+6471 ARTVTGF
-6478 VPNLIRQPIQMADPM
+6478 VPNLIRQPIQMADSM
-6493 KRDTRELPADTGF
+6493 KRDTREIPEDVSF
-6506 LEGLAMRSGFM
+6506 LEGLAMRAGYM
-6517 LIPQSAPVKLDVWG
+6517 LAPQSAPVKLDVWG

-6593 RNITYTIEGKRVTV
+6593 RNLTYTLDGKRVTV

-6620 AGKDALSA
+6620 AGKDALAA
-6628 LQGQSAAA
+6628 LQGQNAAA
-6636 WSDWKNPNAA
+6636 WSDWKNPSAD

-6659 AGHRARMRAKYM
+6659 AGHRARMKAKYL
-6671 PEALKKAGG
+6671 PEAMKKAAAPRQ